1 MNPSTNNNQQ
11 QGGEYM
17 KRQALMIL
25 LGGVFFAACTSST
38 SVSTLSEVQGE
49 WELQAFELNDGSAQQ
64 VPNPENYTI
73 RFSADGNAHA
83 QVDCNVCNGSYQT
96 EGNSINFGL
105 MACTLAACPPGSLDS
120 QYQAALGSTS
130 TFVRSGSELS
140 LGYAG
145 GTMRFTLSE

>member
-1 MNPSTNNNQQ
+1 
-11 QGGEYM
+11 M
-17 KRQALMIL
+17 KRQAWMIL
-25 LGGVFFAACTSST
+25 LLGGALFAACTSST
-38 SVSTLSEVQGE
+38 SVSDVSGVQGE
-49 WELQAFELNDGSAQQ
+49 WALQAFELNDGTAQQ

-73 RFSADGNAHA
+73 QFLADGNAHA
-83 QVDCNVCNGSYQT
+83 QVDCNVCNGSYET
-96 EGNSINFGL
+96 EGNSISFGL

-145 GTMRFTLSE
+145 GTMRYSLSE